1 MVILVSFGA
10 WQSQVPHPSAA
21 TAGDNELSIGALKY
35 RFANLRRRLALFI
48 RGSASQSDLARS
60 STRGALDDD
69 NFFPR
74 GGDRLRIHAAGELG
88 VRANHRAGHSRAS
101 GDAGTENGPCGKE
114 SRETA
119 HRGLARM
126 LETSRRQRASR
137 QGAQEIPF
145 RMQEG
150 GG

>member
-1 MVILVSFGA
+1 MVILVSFGV

-21 TAGDNELSIGALKY
+21 TAGDNELSIAALKY
-35 RFANLRRRLALFI
+35 RFRESAAQLALFI
-48 RGSASQSDLARS
+48 RGSASQRDLARS

-74 GGDRLRIHAAGELG
+74 GGDRLRIHAADEFG
-88 VRANHRAGHSRAS
+88 VRANHRASD
-101 GDAGTENGPCGKE
+101 DAGTENGTCGKE

-126 LETSRRQRASR
+126 LEGSRRQ
-137 QGAQEIPF
+137 GA
-145 RMQEG
+145 
-150 GG
+150 

>member
-21 TAGDNELSIGALKY
+21 TAGDNELSIIAQKLSFRKS
-35 RFANLRRRLALFI
+35 AAQLALFI
-48 RGSASQSDLARS
+48 RGSASQRDVARS
-60 STRGALDDD
+60 STRGAFDDD

-74 GGDRLRIHAAGELG
+74 GGDRLRIPAAGELG
-88 VRANHRAGHSRAS
+88 VRANHRASHSRAS
-101 GDAGTENGPCGKE
+101 DDAENGTCGKE

-126 LETSRRQRASR
+126 LEGSRRQ
-137 QGAQEIPF
+137 GA
-145 RMQEG
+145 
-150 GG
+150 